1 MELDDA
7 GWHDARRAVS
17 AERHDLQADGLSLV
31 WGMEEGAWDRAV
43 EQARAGE
50 PVTDVE
56 ALTLDGLVKCAQGKL
71 PKCKVFAP
79 FTQLKRL
86 SIANVGLSSLADF
99 PSLPHLERLI
109 LSDNR
114 IAAGLEH
121 LVYAG
126 LKSLRELDLSNN
138 KIQAVEDL
146 KPLAQL
152 KLESLDLYECPV
164 TRGAD
169 YRAKVFG
176 MMKSLR
182 FLDKTDVT
190 GNERP
195 ESDEEEEESEE
206 EEDVDDLNGDGAE
219 VDGDEEEGV
228 EGDSKGAEAVLEEE
242 DDDGEEEDD
251 DGEEDEER
259 DDDNEE
265 LEDEEED
272 EGGSYQEEVVVASGR
287 GVVQEH
293 VNNEHGSDEEEVED
307 EEDDNVEVQDIEE
320 ESEEEEVGDE
330 DDEDAVVD
338 EEEEEDEE
346 GTGPIFFSSFFL
358 S

>member
-1 MELDDA
+1 
-7 GWHDARRAVS
+7 
-17 AERHDLQADGLSLV
+17 
-31 WGMEEGAWDRAV
+31 MEEGAWDRAV

-50 PVTDVE
+50 AVGDVE

-71 PKCKVFAP
+71 PKSKVFAP
-79 FTQLKRL
+79 FAQLKRL
-86 SIANVGLSSLADF
+86 SIANVGLASLADF
-99 PSLPHLERLI
+99 PTLPHLERLI

-152 KLESLDLYECPV
+152 KLEALDLYECPV

-169 YRAKVFG
+169 YREKVFG

-206 EEDVDDLNGDGAE
+206 EEDVDDLNGDG
-219 VDGDEEEGV
+219 VDGDGDEEEGV
-228 EGDSKGAEAVLEEE
+228 EGDSKGVAVHEE
-242 DDDGEEEDD
+242 DDD

-259 DDDNEE
+259 DDEGEDNEE

-272 EGGSYQEEVVVASGR
+272 EGGSYQEEVIAASGR
-287 GVVQEH
+287 GVVQGH

-330 DDEDAVVD
+330 DDEDAGV
-338 EEEEEDEE
+338 EEDEE
-346 GTGPIFFSSFFL
+346 DDEEGICLPPL
-358 S
+358 